1 MRPDPRRLAR
11 PRRFGRAALNNFSER
26 RFARTSSAA
35 FTSRSP
41 RETPRMTLPRPSRR
55 AWLLLALLF
64 GIGLLNYLDRQTL
77 SILKATLK
85 DELTLTDTHYS
96 WLVTAFMG
104 PYIVF
109 YIVSGR
115 LVDRF
120 GTRISLA
127 AFTGVWS
134 LANILSGLATG
145 FGQLAGARALL
156 GAAEPGAFPAIQRV
170 MMTWFPKERRAFA
183 WSLLSP
189 CTTVGA
195 ILAPPLV
202 AALTGWWSWHLAFI
216 IPGIAGIALALVWWA
231 ADRNPPP
238 LPGEAEAAPEP
249 PTMREILADRRV
261 WLLLAARALTDPVWY
276 FHLFWLPGYLQE
288 RLGVSL
294 PQLGWIGWIP
304 SFVASAAV
312 MATGRTTDFFVG
324 RGHSPVRV
332 RVTMFALAA
341 AFAPVGA
348 FTTFAPSITWA
359 LVLIS
364 LVAIVCQIWF
374 FGQGLLVADVFPKTS
389 AATIAG
395 LLGAVGAS
403 GGLLLN
409 LAAGPLIERAGYV
422 PVFVGL
428 ACLHPLAALMLWRAQ
443 PRLTAASA
451 T

>member
-1 MRPDPRRLAR
+1 
-11 PRRFGRAALNNFSER
+11 
-26 RFARTSSAA
+26 
-35 FTSRSP
+35 
-41 RETPRMTLPRPSRR
+41 MTLPRRS
-55 AWLLLALLF
+55 WLLLALLF

-85 DELTLTDTHYS
+85 GELALTDTHYS
-96 WLVTAFMG
+96 WLVTAFMA
-104 PYIVF
+104 PYILF
-109 YIVSGR
+109 YVVSGR

-120 GTRISLA
+120 GTRISLSLFA
-127 AFTGVWS
+127 AVWS
-134 LANILSGLATG
+134 LANILSGLAQG
-145 FGQLAGARALL
+145 FGQLAAARALL

-202 AALTGWWSWHLAFI
+202 ATLTGWWNWHMAFI
-216 IPGIAGIALALVWWA
+216 IPGVAGLVLAVAWWMS
-231 ADRNPPP
+231 DRNPPSF
-238 LPGEAEAAPEP
+238 PGEAEPDAIP
-249 PTMREILADRRV
+249 PPLRKILADRRV

-312 MATGRTTDFFVG
+312 MATGRTTDFFVARG
-324 RGHSPVRV
+324 RAPVRV

-348 FTTFAPSITWA
+348 FTTFAPSVAWA
-359 LVLIS
+359 LVMIS

-374 FGQGLLVADVFPKTS
+374 FGQGLLVADVFSKTS

-409 LAAGPLIERAGYV
+409 AVAGPLIERAGYV

-428 ACLHPLAALMLWRAQ
+428 ACLHPLAAVMLWRARS
-443 PRLTAASA
+443 RLMVKP
-451 T
+451 

>member
-1 MRPDPRRLAR
+1 M
-11 PRRFGRAALNNFSER
+11 
-26 RFARTSSAA
+26 
-35 FTSRSP
+35 
-41 RETPRMTLPRPSRR
+41 
-55 AWLLLALLF
+55 LLALLF

-85 DELTLTDTHYS
+85 IEFSLTDTHYS
-96 WLVTAFMG
+96 WLVGAFMA

-109 YIVSGR
+109 YVISGR

-127 AFTGVWS
+127 AFTAVWS
-134 LANILSGLATG
+134 LANALSGVAQN

-170 MMTWFPKERRAFA
+170 MMTWFPKEHRAFA

-195 ILAPPLV
+195 IIAPPLV
-202 AALTGWWSWHLAFI
+202 ATLTHWWNWHMAFI
-216 IPGIAGIALALVWWA
+216 IPGVAGLVLAFLWWT
-231 ADRNPPP
+231 ADRNPPKFP
-238 LPGEAEAAPEP
+238 QEKTDDTP
-249 PTMREILADRRV
+249 PPPMREILADRRV
-261 WLLLAARALTDPVWY
+261 WLLLTARAVTDPVWY

-294 PQLGWIGWIP
+294 TQLGWIGWIP

-312 MATGRTTDFFVG
+312 MATGRATDFFVS
-324 RGHSPVRV
+324 RGYEPARV
-332 RVTMFALAA
+332 RITMFAAA
-341 AFAPVGA
+341 ALFAPIGA

-359 LVLIS
+359 IVLIS
-364 LVAIVCQIWF
+364 IVAIVCQIWF
-374 FGQGLLVADVFPKTS
+374 FGQGLLVADVFPRHS

-403 GGLLLN
+403 GGLLMN
-409 LAAGPLIERAGYV
+409 LVAGTIIEHAGYIT
-422 PVFVGL
+422 VFTAL
-428 ACLHPLAALMLWRAQ
+428 ACLHPFAAILFWRARSKLVSR
-443 PRLTAASA
+443 P
-451 T
+451 

>member
-1 MRPDPRRLAR
+1 
-11 PRRFGRAALNNFSER
+11 
-26 RFARTSSAA
+26 
-35 FTSRSP
+35 
-41 RETPRMTLPRPSRR
+41 MTLPRRS
-55 AWLLLALLF
+55 WLLLALLF

-85 DELTLTDTHYS
+85 DEFSLTDTHYS
-96 WLVTAFMG
+96 YLVTAFMA
-104 PYIVF
+104 PYIFF

-120 GTRISLA
+120 GTRASLA
-127 AFTGVWS
+127 VFTAMWS
-134 LANILSGLATG
+134 FANILSGLAQN

-195 ILAPPLV
+195 IIAPPLV
-202 AALTGWWSWHLAFI
+202 ATLTGLWNWHLAFI
-216 IPGIAGIALALVWWA
+216 LPGAAGLLLALAWWF
-231 ADRNPPP
+231 ADRNPPVFP
-238 LPGEAEAAPEP
+238 AEPEP
-249 PTMREILADRRV
+249 TTAPPTLRVILQDRRV

-294 PQLGWIGWIP
+294 TQLGWIGWIP
-304 SFVASAAV
+304 SFVASGAV
-312 MATGRTTDFFVG
+312 MATGGTTDFFVA

-332 RVTMFALAA
+332 RVTMFAAA
-341 AFAPVGA
+341 ALFAPIGA
-348 FTTFAPSITWA
+348 FTTFAPSIPWA
-359 LVLIS
+359 LVMLS
-364 LVAIVCQIWF
+364 VVAIVCQIWF
-374 FGQGLLVADVFPKTS
+374 FGQGLLVADVFPRHT

-409 LAAGPLIERAGYV
+409 LVAGPLIEHAGYITI
-422 PVFVGL
+422 FIGL
-428 ACLHPLAALMLWRAQ
+428 ACLHPLAALMLWRAR
-443 PRLTAASA
+443 PLLA
-451 T
+451 TPAPA

>member
-1 MRPDPRRLAR
+1 
-11 PRRFGRAALNNFSER
+11 
-26 RFARTSSAA
+26 
-35 FTSRSP
+35 
-41 RETPRMTLPRPSRR
+41 MTLPRRS
-55 AWLLLALLF
+55 WLLLALLF

-85 DELTLTDTHYS
+85 IDFSLTDTHYS
-96 WLVTAFMG
+96 WLVGAFMA

-109 YIVSGR
+109 YVISGR

-120 GTRISLA
+120 GTRVSLSAFA
-127 AFTGVWS
+127 AVWS
-134 LANILSGLATG
+134 LANLLSGVAQN

-202 AALTGWWSWHLAFI
+202 AMLTSWWNWHMAFV
-216 IPGIAGIALALVWWA
+216 IPGIAGLVLAVAWWA
-231 ADRNPPP
+231 SDRNPPTFP
-238 LPGEAEAAPEP
+238 HENTSDAPP
-249 PTMREILADRRV
+249 PPMREILADRRV

-294 PQLGWIGWIP
+294 PELGWIGWIP

-312 MATGRTTDFFVG
+312 MTTGRTTDFLVA
-324 RGHSPVRV
+324 RGHEPARV
-332 RVTMFALAA
+332 RIAMFAAA
-341 AFAPVGA
+341 ALFAPIGA
-348 FTTFAPSITWA
+348 FTTFAPSVPWA

-364 LVAIVCQIWF
+364 IVAIVCQIWF
-374 FGQGLLVADVFPKTS
+374 FGQGLLVADVFPRQS

-395 LLGAVGAS
+395 LLGAVGAT
-403 GGLLLN
+403 GGLLMN
-409 LAAGPLIERAGYV
+409 LIAGPIIEHAGYIS
-422 PVFVGL
+422 VFGAL
-428 ACLHPLAALMLWRAQ
+428 ACLHPVAAFMLWRARS
-443 PRLTAASA
+443 RLITPS
-451 T
+451 

>member
-1 MRPDPRRLAR
+1 M
-11 PRRFGRAALNNFSER
+11 S
-26 RFARTSSAA
+26 
-35 FTSRSP
+35 
-41 RETPRMTLPRPSRR
+41 LPRPSRR
-55 AWLLLALLF
+55 SWLLLALLF
-64 GIGLLNYLDRQTL
+64 AIGLLNYLDRQTL

-85 DELTLTDTHYS
+85 SELALTDIDYS
-96 WLVTAFMG
+96 WLVTAFMSS
-104 PYIVF
+104 YIVF
-109 YIVSGR
+109 YVISGR

-120 GTRISLA
+120 GTRVSLTV
-127 AFTGVWS
+127 FTAVWS
-134 LANILSGLATG
+134 VANLFSGLAQN

-202 AALTGWWSWHLAFI
+202 AALTGWWNWHLAFI
-216 IPGIAGIALALVWWA
+216 IPGTVGLAVAFTWWFS
-231 ADRNPPP
+231 DRNPPVFPEETEPGDASPP
-238 LPGEAEAAPEP
+238 L
-249 PTMREILADRRV
+249 REILRDRRV
-261 WLLLAARALTDPVWY
+261 WLLLTARALTDPVWY

-288 RLGVSL
+288 KLGVSL

-312 MATGRTTDFFVG
+312 VATGRTTDSFVA

-332 RVTMFALAA
+332 RITMFSLAA
-341 AFAPVGA
+341 IFAPVGA
-348 FTTFAPSITWA
+348 FTTLAPSIFWA
-359 LVLIS
+359 LVMIS

-374 FGQGLLVADVFPKTS
+374 FGQGLLVADIFPRNS

-403 GGLLLN
+403 GGLLMN
-409 LAAGPLIERAGYV
+409 LIAGPLIEHAGYI
-422 PVFVGL
+422 PVFAGL
-428 ACLHPLAALMLWRAQ
+428 ALLHPLAGLMLWRAR
-443 PRLTAASA
+443 PVLSA
-451 T
+451 QFVT

>member
-1 MRPDPRRLAR
+1 
-11 PRRFGRAALNNFSER
+11 
-26 RFARTSSAA
+26 
-35 FTSRSP
+35 
-41 RETPRMTLPRPSRR
+41 MTLPRRS
-55 AWLLLALLF
+55 WLLLALLF

-85 DELTLTDTHYS
+85 GELALTDTHYS
-96 WLVTAFMG
+96 WLVTAFMA

-109 YIVSGR
+109 YILSGR

-120 GTRISLA
+120 GTRISLSVFA
-127 AFTGVWS
+127 AVWS
-134 LANILSGLATG
+134 CANVLSGLAQG
-145 FGQLAGARALL
+145 FGQLAAARALL

-202 AALTGWWSWHLAFI
+202 ATLTGWWNWHMAFI
-216 IPGIAGIALALVWWA
+216 LPGAAGLLLALAWWLS
-231 ADRNPPP
+231 DRNPPTF
-238 LPGEAEAAPEP
+238 PGETEATLTPAPL
-249 PTMREILADRRV
+249 REILADRRV

-312 MATGRTTDFFVG
+312 MATGRTTDIFVA
-324 RGHSPVRV
+324 RGYSPVRV

-341 AFAPVGA
+341 AFAPIGA

-359 LVLIS
+359 LVMIS

-409 LAAGPLIERAGYV
+409 VVAGPLIERAGYI

-428 ACLHPLAALMLWRAQ
+428 ACLHPLAALMLWRAKR
-443 PRLTAASA
+443 RLTSTPA
-451 T
+451 TA

>member
-1 MRPDPRRLAR
+1 MPHPKL
-11 PRRFGRAALNNFSER
+11 
-26 RFARTSSAA
+26 
-35 FTSRSP
+35 
-41 RETPRMTLPRPSRR
+41 SRR
-55 AWLLLALLF
+55 SWLLLALLF

-85 DELTLTDTHYS
+85 LEFALTDTHYS

-109 YIVSGR
+109 YVVSGR
-115 LVDRF
+115 FVDRF
-120 GTRISLA
+120 GTRVGLA
-127 AFTGVWS
+127 AFTAVWS
-134 LANILSGLATG
+134 LANGLSGLAQN
-145 FGQLAGARALL
+145 FGQLAAARALL

-170 MMTWFPKERRAFA
+170 MMTWFPPERRAFA

-202 AALTGWWSWHLAFI
+202 ALLTGWWSWHLAFI
-216 IPGIAGIALALVWWA
+216 LPGAVGLSLAAAWWFS
-231 ADRNPPP
+231 DRHPPGLPGEPETVAPPPP
-238 LPGEAEAAPEP
+238 LRA
-249 PTMREILADRRV
+249 ILRDRRV
-261 WLLLAARALTDPVWY
+261 WLLLTARALTDPVWY

-312 MATGRTTDFFVG
+312 MATGRTTDYFVA
-324 RGHSPVRV
+324 RGHSPVNV
-332 RVTMFALAA
+332 RVAMFALAA
-341 AFAPVGA
+341 VAAPVGA
-348 FTTFAPSITWA
+348 FTTFAPSITTA

-409 LAAGPLIERAGYV
+409 LLAGPLIERAGYV
-422 PVFVGL
+422 PVFVAL
-428 ACLHPLAALMLWRAQ
+428 AGLHPLAAVMLWRAR
-443 PRLTAASA
+443 PLLLRAA
-451 T
+451 

>member
-1 MRPDPRRLAR
+1 MPLPRRSW
-11 PRRFGRAALNNFSER
+11 F
-26 RFARTSSAA
+26 
-35 FTSRSP
+35 
-41 RETPRMTLPRPSRR
+41 
-55 AWLLLALLF
+55 LLALLF

-85 DELTLTDTHYS
+85 IEFALTDTHYS
-96 WLVTAFMG
+96 WLVTAFMA

-109 YIVSGR
+109 YVVSGR

-120 GTRISLA
+120 GTRVGLTV
-127 AFTGVWS
+127 FTAVWS
-134 LANILSGLATG
+134 LANGLSGLAQN

-195 ILAPPLV
+195 IIAPPLV
-202 AALTGWWSWHLAFI
+202 AALTGWWNWHLAFI
-216 IPGIAGIALALVWWA
+216 LPAFAGFVLAVAWWF
-231 ADRNPPP
+231 ADRNPPD
-238 LPGEAEAAPEP
+238 LPGETEP
-249 PTMREILADRRV
+249 TLQPPPLAEILQDRRV

-288 RLGVSL
+288 KLGVSL

-312 MATGRTTDFFVG
+312 MATGRTTDYFVA

-341 AFAPVGA
+341 ALAPVGA
-348 FTTFAPSITWA
+348 FTTFAPSVAWS

-374 FGQGLLVADVFPKTS
+374 FGQGLLVADVFPKNS

-403 GGLLLN
+403 GGLLMN
-409 LAAGPLIERAGYV
+409 LVAGPLIERAGYI
-422 PVFVGL
+422 PVFAGL
-428 ACLHPLAALMLWRAQ
+428 ACLHPLAAIMLWRAR
-443 PRLTAASA
+443 PRLATAA
-451 T
+451 

>member
-1 MRPDPRRLAR
+1 M
-11 PRRFGRAALNNFSER
+11 
-26 RFARTSSAA
+26 
-35 FTSRSP
+35 
-41 RETPRMTLPRPSRR
+41 
-55 AWLLLALLF
+55 LLF

-85 DELTLTDTHYS
+85 TELSLTDTHYS
-96 WLVTAFMG
+96 WLVMAFMG

-109 YIVSGR
+109 YILSGR

-120 GTRISLA
+120 GTRISLSL
-127 AFTGVWS
+127 FTAVWS
-134 LANILSGLATG
+134 VANVLSGLAQG
-145 FGQLAGARALL
+145 FGQLAAARALL

-202 AALTGWWSWHLAFI
+202 AALTSYWNWHMAFV
-216 IPGIAGIALALVWWA
+216 IPGVVGIVLAIAWWQ
-231 ADRNPPP
+231 ADRKPPTF
-238 LPGEAEAAPEP
+238 PGETEPKAE
-249 PTMREILADRRV
+249 PTPLREILSDRRV

-312 MATGRTTDFFVG
+312 MATGRTTDYFVG
-324 RGHSPVRV
+324 RGRSPVHV
-332 RVTMFALAA
+332 RITMFVVAA
-341 AFAPVGA
+341 VFAPVGA

-359 LVLIS
+359 LVMIS

-374 FGQGLLVADVFPKTS
+374 FGQGLLVADVFSKNS

-395 LLGAVGAS
+395 LLGAVGAT
-403 GGLLLN
+403 GGLALN
-409 LAAGPLIERAGYV
+409 AIAGPLIERAGYI

-428 ACLHPLAALMLWRAQ
+428 ACLHPLAGGMLWLARPLFSKEAE
-443 PRLTAASA
+443 T
-451 T
+451 

>member
-1 MRPDPRRLAR
+1 M
-11 PRRFGRAALNNFSER
+11 
-26 RFARTSSAA
+26 
-35 FTSRSP
+35 
-41 RETPRMTLPRPSRR
+41 
-55 AWLLLALLF
+55 LALLF

-85 DELTLTDTHYS
+85 VELALTDTHYS
-96 WLVTAFMG
+96 WLVTAFMA
-104 PYIVF
+104 PYILF
-109 YIVSGR
+109 YVISGR

-120 GTRISLA
+120 GTRRSLT
-127 AFTGVWS
+127 AFVAVWS
-134 LANILSGLATG
+134 LANTLCG
-145 FGQLAGARALL
+145 FAQNLGQLMGARALL

-216 IPGIAGIALALVWWA
+216 VPGVAGFAFALAWWF
-231 ADRNPPP
+231 ADRNPPALADETPSDAGEKP
-238 LPGEAEAAPEP
+238 LP
-249 PTMREILADRRV
+249 MRAILQDRRV
-261 WLLLAARALTDPVWY
+261 WLLLGARAITDPVWY

-288 RLGVSL
+288 KIGVSL

-312 MATGRTTDFFVG
+312 MTTGRITDVFVARG
-324 RGHSPVRV
+324 RTPARV

-341 AFAPVGA
+341 TFAPVGA
-348 FTTFAPSITWA
+348 LTTFAPSLAWA

-364 LVAIVCQIWF
+364 IVAIVCQIWF
-374 FGQGLLVADVFPKTS
+374 FGQGLLVADVFPKNS

-403 GGLLLN
+403 GGLLMN
-409 LAAGPLIERAGYV
+409 VIAGPLIERAGYV

-428 ACLHPLAALMLWRAQ
+428 ACLHPIAAFLLWQAL
-443 PRLTAASA
+443 PRLTAKP
-451 T
+451 

>member
-1 MRPDPRRLAR
+1 MSPPRLG
-11 PRRFGRAALNNFSER
+11 RRS
-26 RFARTSSAA
+26 
-35 FTSRSP
+35 
-41 RETPRMTLPRPSRR
+41 
-55 AWLLLALLF
+55 WLLLALLF

-85 DELTLTDTHYS
+85 GEFALTDTHYS

-104 PYIVF
+104 PYILF
-109 YIVSGR
+109 YVISGR
-115 LVDRF
+115 LVDRC
-120 GTRISLA
+120 GTRLSLGV
-127 AFTGVWS
+127 FTAVWS
-134 LANILSGLATG
+134 VANIFSGLAG
-145 FGQLAGARALL
+145 NFSQLAGARALL

-195 ILAPPLV
+195 IIAPPLV
-202 AALTGWWSWHLAFI
+202 AALTGWWNWHFAFI
-216 IPGIAGIALALVWWA
+216 LPGIVGLGLALAWWFS
-231 ADRNPPP
+231 DRNPPNLPKEHEADSETPPP
-238 LPGEAEAAPEP
+238 L
-249 PTMREILADRRV
+249 RVILQDRRV
-261 WLLLAARALTDPVWY
+261 WFLLAARALTDPVWY

-312 MATGRTTDFFVG
+312 MATGRTTDFFVA
-324 RGHSPVRV
+324 RGHTPARV

-348 FTTFAPSITWA
+348 FTTFAPSLPWA

-374 FGQGLLVADVFPKTS
+374 FGQGLLVADVFSKNS

-403 GGLLLN
+403 GGLLMN
-409 LAAGPLIERAGYV
+409 VVAGPLIERAGYI
-422 PVFVGL
+422 PVFAGL
-428 ACLHPLAALMLWRAQ
+428 ACLHPIAAVMLWRAL
-443 PRLTAASA
+443 PRLTRSA
-451 T
+451 

>member
-1 MRPDPRRLAR
+1 
-11 PRRFGRAALNNFSER
+11 
-26 RFARTSSAA
+26 
-35 FTSRSP
+35 
-41 RETPRMTLPRPSRR
+41 MTLPRRS
-55 AWLLLALLF
+55 WLLLALLF

-85 DELTLTDTHYS
+85 ESLALTDTHYS

-109 YIVSGR
+109 YVLSGR

-120 GTRISLA
+120 GTRFSLSL
-127 AFTGVWS
+127 FTAVWS
-134 LANILSGLATG
+134 VANILSGLAQG
-145 FGQLAGARALL
+145 FGQLAASRALL

-189 CTTVGA
+189 CTTAGA

-202 AALTGWWSWHLAFI
+202 ATLTGWWNWHLAFI
-216 IPGIAGIALALVWWA
+216 LPGVAGLVLAATWA
-231 ADRNPPP
+231 FADRNPPVF
-238 LPGEAEAAPEP
+238 PGEAEPAVTP
-249 PTMREILADRRV
+249 PPLRAILADRRV
-261 WLLLAARALTDPVWY
+261 WLLLTARALTDPVWY

-294 PQLGWIGWIP
+294 TQLGWIGWIP
-304 SFVASAAV
+304 SFAASAAV
-312 MATGRTTDFFVG
+312 MATGRTTDFFVA
-324 RGHSPVRV
+324 RGHQPVRV
-332 RVTMFALAA
+332 RVAMFAAA
-341 AFAPVGA
+341 ALLAPIGA
-348 FTTFAPSITWA
+348 FTTFAPSLTWA
-359 LVLIS
+359 LVMLS
-364 LVAIVCQIWF
+364 LVAICCQIWF
-374 FGQGLLVADVFPKTS
+374 FGQGLLVADVFPRNS

-409 LAAGPLIERAGYV
+409 ALAGPLIERAGYI

-428 ACLHPLAALMLWRAQ
+428 ACLHPLAALLFWRARG
-443 PRLTAASA
+443 RLAASVA
-451 T
+451 P

>member
-1 MRPDPRRLAR
+1 
-11 PRRFGRAALNNFSER
+11 
-26 RFARTSSAA
+26 
-35 FTSRSP
+35 
-41 RETPRMTLPRPSRR
+41 MTLPRRS
-55 AWLLLALLF
+55 WLLLALLF

-85 DELTLTDTHYS
+85 LELTLTDIHYS

-120 GTRISLA
+120 GTRISLSLFA
-127 AFTGVWS
+127 AVWS
-134 LANILSGLATG
+134 CANILSGLAQG
-145 FGQLAGARALL
+145 FGQLAAARALL

-202 AALTGWWSWHLAFI
+202 AMLTSHWNWHMAFI
-216 IPGIAGIALALVWWA
+216 LPGMAGLVLAAMWWI
-231 ADRNPPP
+231 ADRNPPTF
-238 LPGEAEAAPEP
+238 PGETEPAAKP
-249 PTMREILADRRV
+249 PAMREILSDRRV
-261 WLLLAARALTDPVWY
+261 WLLLAARAMTDPVWY

-312 MATGRTTDFFVG
+312 MATGRTTDVFVA
-324 RGHSPVRV
+324 RGYSAVRV
-332 RVTMFALAA
+332 RITMFALAA
-341 AFAPVGA
+341 MFAPVGA

-359 LVLIS
+359 LVMIS

-374 FGQGLLVADVFPKTS
+374 FGQGLLVADVFSKNS

-409 LAAGPLIERAGYV
+409 VVAGPLIERAGYI

-428 ACLHPLAALMLWRAQ
+428 SCLHPLAAILLWRAKKRLLIPQ
-443 PRLTAASA
+443 PA
-451 T
+451 